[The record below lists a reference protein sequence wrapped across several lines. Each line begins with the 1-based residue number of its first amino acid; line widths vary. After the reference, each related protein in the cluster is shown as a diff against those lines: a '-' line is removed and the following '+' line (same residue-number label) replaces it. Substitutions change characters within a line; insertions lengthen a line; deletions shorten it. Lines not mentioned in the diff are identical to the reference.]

1 MPNKFKLILLLLIA
15 TIILLLISGCIIQ
28 NPTIP
33 QTGSINIISYP
44 SGAKIL
50 LNGIDTEYTTPHIL
64 TDIPIGSYIVTLT
77 LSGYLNS
84 VHTVESKAN
93 QTSNINTYLTP
104 VLILPPT
111 SPAVLN
117 SIKVQPETMNLQI
130 GKVRSID
137 SVTAYFS
144 NLGVA
149 NIPLTNCIYHSSN
162 PSYAS
167 ANSTGLITGV
177 STGIAFISV
186 TYTLN
191 TISKT
196 DTITVYVDTAT
207 IPSGNLDYIT
217 ASPSAMN
224 LSTGEIQTIS
234 SVTAYYSDSS
244 SNNINLSECNYISSN
259 LDCATIS
266 NDGTVTAVSDG
277 SSIITISYTENTITK
292 TDTIEVTV
300 GTVTQN
306 EVVYRALCVGVGDY
320 IQGSDN
326 DLSAPPYDV
335 NKMMQVFNN
344 CRFGTSNTTFSMINN
359 LKDWQATKLNILQ
372 SISSTFSGADSNDIS
387 YFYFSGHG
395 SLLGGTSYICPA
407 DITSYIDSAISVNE
421 LENAL
426 SSISGTKVVFLD
438 SCHSGGFIGKGQ
450 EEVSIS
456 QEKIESFNE
465 EVVNIFSQKK
475 SKGLLTTSQYKI
487 LTSCHYY
494 QYCYELI
501 PQEGDPFGVFTMALC
516 DGCGLNGSYP
526 ADINY
531 NTQVSLQEA
540 YLYVKNWVYGY
551 GIVQD
556 VQVYPNNST
565 FAIVEY

>member
-1 MPNKFKLILLLLIA
+1 
-15 TIILLLISGCIIQ
+15 
-28 NPTIP
+28 
-33 QTGSINIISYP
+33 
-44 SGAKIL
+44 
-50 LNGIDTEYTTPHIL
+50 
-64 TDIPIGSYIVTLT
+64 
-77 LSGYLNS
+77 
-84 VHTVESKAN
+84 
-93 QTSNINTYLTP
+93 

-167 ANSTGLITGV
+167 VNSTGLITGV

-196 DTITVYVDTAT
+196 DTITVYVGTAT
-207 IPSGNLDYIT
+207 IPPSILNYIT
-217 ASPSAMN
+217 VSPSTIN
-224 LSTGEIQTIS
+224 LNTEESQTLS
-234 SVTAYYSDSS
+234 SVTAYYTDSS
-244 SNNINLSECNYISSN
+244 SKNINLSDCIYDSSDPECASVN
-259 LDCATIS
+259 
-266 NDGTVTAVSDG
+266 NDGTVSAISDG
-277 SSIITISYTENTITK
+277 STIITISYTENDITK

-300 GTVTQN
+300 GTITQN

-335 NKMMQVFNN
+335 NKIIQVFNN

-395 SLLGGTSYICPA
+395 SLLGSTSYICPA
-407 DITSYIDSAISVNE
+407 DMTAYVDSAISVNE
-421 LENAL
+421 LESAL
-426 SSISGTKVVFLD
+426 SSIPGIKVVLLD

-450 EEVSIS
+450 EEVSVS
-456 QEKIESFNE
+456 QEEIKSFNE
-465 EVVNIFSQKK
+465 DIVNIFSQNQ
-475 SKGLLTTSQYKI
+475 SKDLLTTNQYKV

-516 DGCGLNGSYP
+516 DGFGYNGNYP
-526 ADINY
+526 ADANF
-531 NTQVSLQEA
+531 NTQVSLQET
-540 YLYVKNWVYGY
+540 YLYVKNWVYSY